1 MAKKY
6 SKAQEVDHKGI
17 KVKVSKWS
25 DGFSNTKNGKP
36 DKKNKPKKTDSVE
49 FEDGTIVM
57 LDESAEVTSY
67 TGTVTFF
74 AVEGVEFKVN
84 GKKVV

>member
-6 SKAQEVDHKGI
+6 NTPQEVDHKGT
-17 KVKVSKWS
+17 KVKVSRWS

-49 FEDGTIVM
+49 FENGTVLMI
-57 LDESAEVTSY
+57 DESAEIASY
-67 TGTVTFF
+67 TGEVTFF
-74 AVEGVEFKVN
+74 AIEGVEFKVN